1 MNPRATW
8 TYSALMLLTLLTGAL
23 LARGRQRSL
32 GLSARQRL
40 GIALGAFCGAMIGA
54 KLPFVLADWPGLLSG
69 TAWFAN
75 GKTIVFGLV
84 GGYLGVELAKAY
96 LGVTVKT
103 GDSFA
108 VPVAGAV
115 AVGRLGCFS
124 AGCCFGRPTGGS
136 WGVDFGDGLLR
147 HPTQLYESAFHA
159 TMLGV
164 LILLERRDFFRGQRI
179 KLYFIA
185 YLVYRFFSEWLR
197 PEPIVG
203 FGLTAYQWASLL
215 LIGVFSLLWV
225 RDAAS
230 LRAPVGSAIADHR
243 SPPAPPDGPQ

>member
-1 MNPRATW
+1 MIVPRVSW
-8 TYSALMLLTLLTGAL
+8 TYSALMLLTIAVGAL
-23 LARGRQRSL
+23 LARGRQRGL
-32 GLSARQRL
+32 GLTTSQRL
-40 GIALGAFCGAMIGA
+40 GIGFGAFCGAMIGA
-54 KLPFVLADWPGLLSG
+54 KLPFVLADWPGLLTG
-69 TAWFAN
+69 AAWFAN

-84 GGYLGVELAKAY
+84 GGYLGVEVAKSI

-124 AGCCFGRPTGGS
+124 AGCCYGKPTRGA

-164 LILLERRDFFRGQRI
+164 LLILERKGIFRGQRI
-179 KLYFIA
+179 KFYFLC
-185 YLVYRFFSEWLR
+185 YLTYRFLTEWLR
-197 PEPIVG
+197 PEPILG
-203 FGLTAYQWASLL
+203 FGLTGYQGAALV
-215 LIGVFSLLWV
+215 LIGVFAGLWI
-225 RDAAS
+225 RDSA
-230 LRAPVGSAIADHR
+230 RVGT
-243 SPPAPPDGPQ
+243 P